1 MLYIHGVGHFHPEN
15 EITNLF
21 LDELDIGTTDEWI
34 MERTGIRSRRTVLDL
49 DYIRETKNQDV
60 RAADDAAIYSN
71 VELGR
76 RAAEEAI
83 ARAGIDR
90 SEIGMV
96 LAGGT
101 ASQLECPAEACGIA
115 AALDLEAPALD
126 VRSACTSFGAAI
138 QLLWMMDSSQLPD
151 FVLVVNPETVT
162 RTVDYDDRSTAVLW
176 GDAAVAVIVSK
187 RQPAYATVVRSQLET
202 DPRGFQKITIQW
214 ADHFEQEGRSV
225 QMFAI
230 KRTVRMFKELEQ
242 ECRKSGGESPHFIG
256 HQANALMLEN
266 VCRTCN
272 IPEER
277 HHSNVADFGNTGTA
291 GPVTVLSEAWD
302 EFGADDQVALLGVGA
317 GLTWSST
324 LLRFGDAR

>member
-15 EITNLF
+15 EITNRL
-21 LDELDIGTTDEWI
+21 LEELDIGTSDEWI

-49 DYIRETKNQDV
+49 DYIRKTKNQDV
-60 RAADDAAIYSN
+60 RAADDAALYSN

-76 RAAEEAI
+76 RASEAAI
-83 ARAGIDR
+83 AHAGIDR
-90 SEIGMV
+90 SQIGMV

-101 ASQLECPAEACGIA
+101 TSQLDCPAEACGIA
-115 AALDLEAPALD
+115 AELEIEAPALD
-126 VRSACTSFGAAI
+126 IRSACTSFGAAV
-138 QLLWMMDSSQLPD
+138 QLLWMMDPSQLPD

-162 RTVDYDDRSTAVLW
+162 RTVDYTDRSSAVLW

-187 RQPAYATVVRSQLET
+187 RHPAAAAVVRSQLET
-202 DPRGFQKITIQW
+202 DPRGYQKITIHW
-214 ADHFEQEGRSV
+214 ADHFEQDGSAV
-225 QMFAI
+225 QKFAI

-242 ECRKSGGESPHFIG
+242 ECQKSGGKSPHFIG

-291 GPVTVLSEAWD
+291 GPITVLSAAWD
-302 EFGADDQVALLGVGA
+302 EFSSEDQVAVLGVGA

-324 LLRFGDAR
+324 LLRFGDSK

>member
-15 EITNLF
+15 QITNQF
-21 LDELDIGTTDEWI
+21 LEELDIGTSDDWI

-49 DYIRETKNQDV
+49 GYIRETKNRDV
-60 RAADDAAIYSN
+60 RAVDDAALYSN

-83 ARAGIDR
+83 RRAGIDR
-90 SEIGMV
+90 SDIGMV
-96 LAGGT
+96 VAGGT
-101 ASQLECPAEACGIA
+101 AAQLECPAEACGIA
-115 AALDLEAPALD
+115 AALDLEAPAFD

-138 QLLWMMDSSQLPD
+138 QLLWMMDPSQLPD

-162 RTVDYDDRSTAVLW
+162 RTVDYNDRSTAVLW

-187 RQPAYATVVRSQLET
+187 RQPADVTVVRNQLKT
-202 DPRGFQKITIQW
+202 DPRGYQKITIQW
-214 ADHFEQEGRSV
+214 ADHFEQEGRAV

-230 KRTVRMFKELEQ
+230 KCTVRMFKELEQ
-242 ECRKSGGESPHFIG
+242 ECQETAGEGLHFIG

-266 VCRTCN
+266 VCRACN

-291 GPVTVLSEAWD
+291 GPVTVLSAEWD
-302 EFGADDQVALLGVGA
+302 DFQVGDHIALLGVGA

-324 LLRFGDAR
+324 LFRFGDSQ

>member
-1 MLYIHGVGHFHPEN
+1 
-15 EITNLF
+15 
-21 LDELDIGTTDEWI
+21 
-34 MERTGIRSRRTVLDL
+34 VLDL

-60 RAADDAAIYSN
+60 RAVDDAALYST

-83 ARAGIDR
+83 RRAGIDR

-96 LAGGT
+96 VAGGT
-101 ASQLECPAEACGIA
+101 AAQLECPAEACGIA
-115 AALDLEAPALD
+115 AALDLEAPAFD

-138 QLLWMMDSSQLPD
+138 QLLWMMDPSQLPD

-162 RTVDYDDRSTAVLW
+162 RTVDYNDRSTAVLW

-187 RQPAYATVVRSQLET
+187 RQPADVTVVRNQLET
-202 DPRGFQKITIQW
+202 DPRGYQKITIQW
-214 ADHFEQEGRSV
+214 AGYFEQEGRAV

-242 ECRKSGGESPHFIG
+242 ECQGTDGERLHFIG

-266 VCRTCN
+266 VCRACN

-291 GPVTVLSEAWD
+291 GPVTVLSSAWD
-302 EFGADDQVALLGVGA
+302 EFRTGDQVALLGVGA

-324 LLRFGDAR
+324 LFRFGEAR

>member
-15 EITNLF
+15 EITNRF
-21 LDELDIGTTDEWI
+21 LEELDIGTSDEWI

-60 RAADDAAIYSN
+60 RAVDDAALYSN

-83 ARAGIDR
+83 AGAGIDR
-90 SEIGMV
+90 AEIGMV

-101 ASQLECPAEACGIA
+101 AAQLDCPAEACGIA
-115 AALDLEAPALD
+115 AALDLQAPAMD

-138 QLLWMMDSSQLPD
+138 QLLWMMDPLQLPD

-162 RTVDYDDRSTAVLW
+162 RTVDYSDRSTAVLW
-176 GDAAVAVIVSK
+176 GDAAVAVVVSK
-187 RQPAYATVVRSQLET
+187 RQPADATVVRSQLET
-202 DPRGFQKITIQW
+202 DPRGYQKITIQW
-214 ADHFEQEGRSV
+214 ADHFEQQGRAV

-242 ECRKSGGESPHFIG
+242 ECQESGGESPHFIG

-277 HHSNVADFGNTGTA
+277 HHSNVAEFGNTGTA
-291 GPVTVLSEAWD
+291 GLVTVLSEAWD
-302 EFGADDQVALLGVGA
+302 EFSAGDQVALLGVGA

-324 LLRFGDAR
+324 LLRFGDSR